1 MAALNLPFLLVGPES
16 APLLAE
22 VEAPLRCSVLELLT
36 GGLTAYVDDA
46 ELLSSSM
53 IAVRHAATLARLQP
67 GVLRLPQHALHSACN
82 LPCN

>member
-22 VEAPLRCSVLELLT
+22 VEAALRCSVLELLA

-67 GVLRLPQHALHSACN
+67 CVPRRPQHTLRSACN
-82 LPCN
+82 SPCN